1 MAHAGGAPPAAKR
14 LRRAPALGF
23 EVYGPDNP
31 NQPAFIDFSLL
42 SESTI
47 RRYLE
52 KYDVPVK
59 SGMTL
64 AELRVQASRHFTLAP
79 ISDLANP
86 KGSAAAGANGS
97 SSSSGSSSS
106 NKSTSAANSN
116 SNDKHSG
123 SGTTK
128 SKSKSSANGAT
139 VSNAID
145 RFHGFLVKLKMRA
158 KNVKR
163 REKEHANQLLNTP
176 LVPAAIAATV
186 GQESAGSSNVSDLAA
201 VPTGLTNRDPSE
213 GYCVLSCKFSG
224 SSKSGG
230 TMIACD
236 GKDHPE
242 QWYHLSCVGLDDEP
256 NGQWFCFACTH
267 AKMQE
272 EEAEKQRSAAD
283 ASANSGLK
291 SGKKLQT
298 FVKYIKAALKAL
310 GSKKGRSAEGTAKQI
325 TAVIERKFGDKL
337 EISPE
342 SDSRKTPVWKAF
354 VAKTLRSTKA
364 PFQKAKKNGQ
374 WVYSLVTNSKSSTSN
389 SSVNNSGS
397 SGSGNSK

>member
-1 MAHAGGAPPAAKR
+1 MAHAGGAAPAAKR
-14 LRRAPALGF
+14 LRRAPAIGF
-23 EVYGPDNP
+23 ETYGPGNP

-42 SESTI
+42 SEPTI

-86 KGSAAAGANGS
+86 KGLAAGGANGS
-97 SSSSGSSSS
+97 SSSSSSSS
-106 NKSTSAANSN
+106 ANASNSSSASKSSSAA
-116 SNDKHSG
+116 
-123 SGTTK
+123 K
-128 SKSKSSANGAT
+128 SKSKSAVNGAT
-139 VSNAID
+139 TSNAID

-163 REKEHANQLLNTP
+163 REKEHANQLLLKAP

-186 GQESAGSSNVSDLAA
+186 GKESVGSGEGSDLAA
-201 VPTGLTNRDPSE
+201 VPSGLTNRDPKE

-256 NGQWFCFACTH
+256 NGQWFCFACKH

-272 EEAEKQRSAAD
+272 EEAEKQRSSAAAG
-283 ASANSGLK
+283 ASANSSQK

-298 FVKYIKAALKAL
+298 FVKYIKAALKTL

-337 EISPE
+337 DTNPE

-354 VAKTLRSTKA
+354 VAKALRSTKA

-374 WVYSLVTNSKSSTSN
+374 WVYSLVTSNSKSSTINSSASN
-389 SSVNNSGS
+389 SGG
-397 SGSGNSK
+397 SGSGDSK